1 MASGLS
7 VITYKKCHMFFFS
20 SLSLSLSLLSF
31 LQVTTLVRDVVSQE
45 SNVVIYL
52 FIFFVIMLKEK
63 MQKVMKTIH
72 EVLAEIRGVIKHDK
86 CGIRSNTRL
95 QTKSISHIGLIKIV
109 ISA

>member
-1 MASGLS
+1 
-7 VITYKKCHMFFFS
+7 
-20 SLSLSLSLLSF
+20 
-31 LQVTTLVRDVVSQE
+31 
-45 SNVVIYL
+45 
-52 FIFFVIMLKEK
+52 

-72 EVLAEIRGVIKHDK
+72 EILAEIHSVIKHDK